1 MAHLAAPTDATLD
14 ELITVARERHD
25 SWIPIDGPLRQLI
38 NSGATTA
45 DVCAAV
51 ASNRLDLTTSDSWP
65 PTVGPRT
72 NAVTVVDVTSPHYP
86 LRLKRIDN
94 APLLLFIAGQLP
106 STTNAALA
114 MVGSRKATANGRS
127 AAHTV
132 AAHVAH
138 AGHPVV
144 SGLAEGIDTA
154 SHEGALSVGGDTIAV
169 IGTGIDRTFPTQN
182 ATLAARIATTGAVV
196 SQFAP
201 GQGPSKTTFPARNAV
216 IAGLSD
222 ASLLVEL
229 TERSGT
235 RIEAERTIEQ
245 GKPVW
250 LWGPIMRSEPW
261 AHRYVEHPQVDFVD
275 HVDEILER
283 LGNVHTHVR

>member
-1 MAHLAAPTDATLD
+1 MAHLATPTDVALD
-14 ELITVARERHD
+14 ELVTLASERHD
-25 SWIPIDGPLRQLI
+25 SWIPIDGALRQLI
-38 NSGATTA
+38 NRGATTV
-45 DVCAAV
+45 DVCAAIG
-51 ASNRLDLTTSDSWP
+51 SNRLAITTRGAWP
-65 PTVGPRT
+65 TTARPASAG
-72 NAVTVVDVTSPHYP
+72 VTVIDVTSPHYP
-86 LRLKRIDN
+86 SRLKHIDN

-106 STTNAALA
+106 TSTNAALA
-114 MVGSRKATANGRS
+114 MVGSRKATTNGRS
-127 AAHTV
+127 AAHAV
-132 AAHVAH
+132 AAHVAR

-169 IGTGIDRTFPTQN
+169 IGTGIDRTFPVQN
-182 ATLAARIATTGAVV
+182 AALAARIATTGAVV

-216 IAGLSD
+216 IAGLSN

-229 TERSGT
+229 DEHSGT

-250 LWGPIMRSEPW
+250 LWGPIMRSEQW
-261 AHRYVEHPQVDFVD
+261 ARRYVEHPQVDFVD
-275 HVDEILER
+275 DVEELLQR
-283 LGNVHTHVR
+283 LRNLPTHVR